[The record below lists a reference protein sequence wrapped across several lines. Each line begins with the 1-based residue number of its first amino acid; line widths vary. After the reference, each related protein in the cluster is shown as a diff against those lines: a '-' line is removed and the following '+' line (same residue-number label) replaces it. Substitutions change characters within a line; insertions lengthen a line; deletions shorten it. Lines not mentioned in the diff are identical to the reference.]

1 LTEVYQVSTPD
12 FAGPMDLLVFMVRRR
27 ELDVAYI
34 SVGAIAADYLTWIER
49 MQPLDLN
56 NAGDF
61 ILLAVILLQL
71 KAAELLPSPAP
82 EPMELELLP
91 SEHQRSYDELIALK
105 ASIARLAE
113 LEELQINLFDRGGI
127 HISGLDR
134 ELAGEMLSDVSIYDV
149 AVAFHGLIQKLP
161 TEPTHII
168 EDIPYSLEG
177 QTAFILSFFEKRK
190 RIAFRNL
197 ANALESRLAVIM
209 TFLAMLELMRIGR
222 VVVKQQRPFGEFEL
236 ILFDSGKDE

>member
-1 LTEVYQVSTPD
+1 
-12 FAGPMDLLVFMVRRR
+12 MVRRR

-61 ILLAVILLQL
+61 ILLAVILLQF
-71 KAAELLPSPAP
+71 KAAELLPSSAP

-91 SEHQRSYDELIALK
+91 SEQQRSYDELIALNV
-105 ASIARLAE
+105 SIARLAE
-113 LEELQINLFDRGGI
+113 LEEQQINLFSRGGI

-149 AVAFHGLIQKLP
+149 AVAFRSFIQKLP

-190 RIAFRNL
+190 RIAFRHL

-222 VVVKQQRPFGEFEL
+222 VVVKQLRPFGEFEL

>member
-34 SVGAIAADYLTWIER
+34 SVGAIAADYLNWIER
-49 MQPLDLN
+49 MQPLDLD

-82 EPMELELLP
+82 EPVELELLP
-91 SEHQRSYDELIALK
+91 SEQQHSYDELIALK

-113 LEELQINLFDRGGI
+113 LEEQQVNLFDRGSVY
-127 HISGLDR
+127 ISGLDR

-149 AVAFHGLIQKLP
+149 AVAFRSLIQKLP
-161 TEPTHII
+161 PEPTHII

-177 QTAFILSFFEKRK
+177 QTAFILSFFEKSK
-190 RIAFRNL
+190 RVAFRHL

-209 TFLAMLELMRIGR
+209 TFLAMLELMRISR
-222 VVVKQQRPFGEFEL
+222 VVVKQLHPFGEFEL
-236 ILFDSGKDE
+236 ILFDSEKDE